1 MAKADSDL
9 AVDVLQGQ
17 EAADEYRRTVA
28 DAGRGGGHGTADAD
42 QAAPMGWREIAS

>member
-28 DAGRGGGHGTADAD
+28 DAER
-42 QAAPMGWREIAS
+42 S